1 MQNRLLGLGR
11 VLIWFGWLA
20 FAAFLF
26 AGPFRREVKYFLVHG
41 NQVYYGAAIA
51 LLVVLAV
58 FCLVYVPLRGR
69 GLWRWELPLIAAF
82 GFCFVLLEQPL
93 ALAITVLLFL
103 AFFTVGHRLAR
114 TFGIALN
121 TPAETLALG
130 FSIGCG
136 VAIPVL
142 FLLGLLHG
150 YYRAVSWLL
159 VLAPIAFWHREALAA
174 LQAIRNLWR
183 SISQANPLRHPF
195 CGIAAIFLAAAVFF
209 SAAGALTPAIA
220 FDTLNFHLPAAQYY
234 SAQHRL
240 DPVPQLSYSYYPQGF
255 ETLLMVAYQFGG
267 QASAQLVAPL
277 LFAVFLLLLF
287 AIGRECGLDVAALTT
302 GIACV
307 AMTPFALWDGT
318 QTKTD
323 IGVGLFQLAALLC
336 CLKWRNTAL
345 PAWLLLGGFFLATSV
360 AFKYTAVYGAI
371 PLLLLFLAALPRMK
385 AHRLRTAGAF
395 LLLLAVLGSYW
406 QVRAFI
412 YTGDPV
418 YPERMERAAQPG
430 GVRHGGTWGTRV
442 KRLARTAWRLSFE
455 GRPHF
460 ESPIQN
466 PLGMFLL
473 TFAPVALLAAWQR
486 NANRRAC
493 LFYAGVV
500 PAVLDRNHR
509 RLALRSARLRTGDS
523 VSRGESQTSV
533 RRALD
538 SHQRSRA
545 FFLCRG
551 AGRLPR
557 FRFARRHRSRSR
569 TGRVC
574 VFGAPDQPKRLP
586 RLESPRLPGAAG
598 ASGRLDGNAAVFEVD
613 ACSHSYSPNPG
624 EFGCSG
630 ADNARIQSV
639 LNRHSFDFVAIPAGA
654 KEQRAA
660 IFQGWKA
667 EQVYQDDKYL
677 GYRIS
682 R

>member
-26 AGPFRREVKYFLVHG
+26 AGPFRGEVTYFLVHG
-41 NQVYYGAAIA
+41 NPVYYGAAIA
-51 LLVVLAV
+51 LLAVLAV

-82 GFCFVLLEQPL
+82 GFFFVLLEQPL

-114 TFGIALN
+114 AFGIALN
-121 TPAETLALG
+121 TPTETLALG

-183 SISQANPLRHPF
+183 SIRQANPLRHPF

-220 FDTLNFHLPAAQYY
+220 FDTVNFHLPAAQYY

-240 DPVPQLSYSYYPQGF
+240 DPVPLLSYSYYPQGF
-255 ETLLMVAYQFGG
+255 ETLLMVAYQLGG

-287 AIGRECGLDVAALTT
+287 AIGRQCGLDVAALTT

-318 QTKTD
+318 QAKND
-323 IGVGLFQLAALLC
+323 IGMGMFQLAALLC
-336 CLKWRNTAL
+336 CLKWRNSAQR
-345 PAWLLLGGFFLATSV
+345 AWMLLGAIFLTASISM
-360 AFKYTAVYGAI
+360 KYTAVYGII
-371 PLLLLFLAALPRMK
+371 PLVILLFLGLRRIQT
-385 AHRLRTAGAF
+385 HRLRTAGAF

-418 YPERMERAAQPG
+418 FPEKMERAAQPG

-493 LFYAGVV
+493 LFYAGVYLLYWIGTIGV
-500 PAVLDRNHR
+500 LRYALPAFGLVMLFLAGKAKQAYDERWIPINAPVRFSFAAALATCLAFGLLGVIEAVGAPGEFAYLAHQISR
-509 RLALRSARLRTGDS
+509 SDYLALNLPDYRVL
-523 VSRGESQTSV
+523 Q
-533 RRALD
+533 
-538 SHQRSRA
+538 A
-545 FFLCRG
+545 FR
-551 AGRLPR
+551 
-557 FRFARRHRSRSR
+557 
-569 TGRVC
+569 
-574 VFGAPDQPKRLP
+574 
-586 RLESPRLPGAAG
+586 
-598 ASGRLDGNAAVFEVD
+598 RLDGSAGVLTTD
-613 ACSHSYSPNPG
+613 ACSRAYAPNPG
-624 EFGCSG
+624 EFMCSG
-630 ADNARIQSV
+630 ADNARIQSA
-639 LNRHSFDFVAIPAGA
+639 LNRHNFDFVAIPTGA
-654 KEQRAA
+654 KEARAA
-660 IFQGWKA
+660 IFQGWKS

>member
-1 MQNRLLGLGR
+1 MRNRLLGFGR

-26 AGPFRREVKYFLVHG
+26 AGPFRQEVIYFLVHG
-41 NQVYYGAAIA
+41 NPVYYGAAIA
-51 LLVVLAV
+51 LLAFLAV
-58 FCLVYVPLRGR
+58 FCSVYVPLRGR

-93 ALAITVLLFL
+93 ALLVILLLFL
-103 AFFTVGHRLAR
+103 SFFTLGHRLAR

-136 VAIPVL
+136 VAIPAL

-150 YYRAVSWLL
+150 YYRAVSWIL
-159 VLAPIAFWHREALAA
+159 VLAPIAFWHRDALAA
-174 LQAIRNLWR
+174 LQAIRNLWQSAR
-183 SISQANPLRHPF
+183 QTKELRHPF
-195 CGIAAIFLAAAVFF
+195 CGIAVVFFAAAVFF

-234 SAQHRL
+234 SSEHRL
-240 DPVPQLSYSYYPQGF
+240 DPVPMLGYSYYPQGF
-255 ETLLMVAYQFGG
+255 ETLLMVAYQLGG
-267 QASAQLVAPL
+267 QPAAQLLAPL

-287 AIGRECGLDVAALTT
+287 AIGRECGLDAAALIT

-307 AMTPFALWDGT
+307 AMTPFVLWDGT

-323 IGVGLFQLAALLC
+323 IGVGLFQLASLWC

-345 PAWLLLGGFFLATSV
+345 QAWLLLGSFFLATSV

-371 PLLLLFLAALPRMK
+371 PLLILFLVALPRMK
-385 AHRLRTAGAF
+385 AHRLRAAGAF

-418 YPERMERAAQPG
+418 YPQKIERAAQPG
-430 GVRHGGTWGTRV
+430 GVRRGATWDKRL
-442 KRLARTAWRLSFE
+442 KRLARTAWRLNFE

-460 ESPIQN
+460 ESPIEN

-473 TFAPVALLAAWQR
+473 TFAPVVLLAAWRR

-493 LFYAGVV
+493 LFYAGVYLLYWIGTIGV
-500 PAVLDRNHR
+500 LRYALPAFGLVILFLAGKAKEAYDERWISISSPVRFSFAAALATCLAFGLLGVIEVVGAPGEFAYLAHLISR
-509 RLALRSARLRTGDS
+509 SDYLALNLPEYRTL
-523 VSRGESQTSV
+523 Q
-533 RRALD
+533 
-538 SHQRSRA
+538 A
-545 FFLCRG
+545 FR
-551 AGRLPR
+551 
-557 FRFARRHRSRSR
+557 
-569 TGRVC
+569 
-574 VFGAPDQPKRLP
+574 
-586 RLESPRLPGAAG
+586 
-598 ASGRLDGNAAVFEVD
+598 RLDGNAGVLVAG
-613 ACSHSYSPNPG
+613 ACSRAYAPSPG
-624 EFGCSG
+624 MFVCSG
-630 ADNARIQSV
+630 ADNDRIEYV
-639 LNRHSFDFVAIPAGA
+639 LGRHTFNFVAVPTDA

-667 EQVYQDDKYL
+667 EQVYQDNQYT